1 MLVKEHPDRKKG
13 FSVQHFLLVMTEKWR
28 NCLHKG
34 VISGAKLTDLSKTFD
49 RLLHDLLLA
58 KYQFLRIMESLF
70 FPTDSK
76 EQKLITP
83 LVVTLKLNMEFQMGQ
98 FWVPYFSVSISVT
111 FFLTYSNVVISQVMG
126 TIIHHI
132 TLILI

>member
-34 VISGAKLTDLSKTFD
+34 GISGAKLTDLSKTFH
-49 RLLHDLLLA
+49 RILHDLLLA

-76 EQKLITP
+76 EQKL
-83 LVVTLKLNMEFQMGQ
+83 NMEFQMGQ

-111 FFLTYSNVVISQVMG
+111 FFLT
-126 TIIHHI
+126 
-132 TLILI
+132 